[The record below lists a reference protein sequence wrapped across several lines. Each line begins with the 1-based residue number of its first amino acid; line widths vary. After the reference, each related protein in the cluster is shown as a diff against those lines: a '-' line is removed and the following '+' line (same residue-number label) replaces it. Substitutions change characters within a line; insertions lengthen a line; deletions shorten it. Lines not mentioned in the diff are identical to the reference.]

1 MKDLFNFNNVSFPVT
16 FLLGASLVIVAGGD
30 IYINQKIHFLNL
42 LSVLLGLFFLAVSIL
57 IIRKSDHKF
66 FDKPDLSQF
75 FKKSFQFLCLLA
87 VVIGI
92 NLLTYRFNARL
103 DLTAAK
109 QHTISNA
116 TKTILKNL
124 KQKIKI
130 TAFYVGIPPK
140 YLEDL
145 LQEYSRFAS
154 GQLDT
159 QIVDPLLQIGLA
171 AQFGNVID
179 TKEQKVV
186 VETETGRKDISFK
199 DKPLTEEA
207 LTNAIL
213 NLTQK
218 AKNIYFLAGHGEY
231 SIENTGDQ
239 GLSTV
244 RKHLLKNNFLGKSL
258 FLGKEETV
266 PSVCDVLVIP
276 GPKTILTKSEE
287 NAIQSYL
294 TNGGRALFLIEAT
307 PMGTS
312 EIPLTESANENNPAL
327 NTILNRWG
335 LNVEDDLVVD
345 MENHVG
351 SDVGCPATKN
361 YPPPTDITSGL
372 DYTFYVRPRSV
383 SFLKDTPKSLKT
395 AAIIRTASKENSWA
409 ETNRSLFIKYD
420 EGIEKKGHIPIAAA
434 VLAPSKNNKGADTK
448 IVVITDA
455 DFITNQ
461 FIDHYSNAGM
471 FLSAVRWLAET
482 DYVILGKEKNVQVEF
497 LDLTSVQIRM
507 ITVILIAIPIIIGVF
522 GVLVWYKS

>member
-1 MKDLFNFNNVSFPVT
+1 
-16 FLLGASLVIVAGGD
+16 
-30 IYINQKIHFLNL
+30 
-42 LSVLLGLFFLAVSIL
+42 
-57 IIRKSDHKF
+57 
-66 FDKPDLSQF
+66 
-75 FKKSFQFLCLLA
+75 
-87 VVIGI
+87 
-92 NLLTYRFNARL
+92 
-103 DLTAAK
+103 
-109 QHTISNA
+109 
-116 TKTILKNL
+116 
-124 KQKIKI
+124 
-130 TAFYVGIPPK
+130 
-140 YLEDL
+140 
-145 LQEYSRFAS
+145 
-154 GQLDT
+154 
-159 QIVDPLLQIGLA
+159 
-171 AQFGNVID
+171 
-179 TKEQKVV
+179 
-186 VETETGRKDISFK
+186 
-199 DKPLTEEA
+199 
-207 LTNAIL
+207 
-213 NLTQK
+213 
-218 AKNIYFLAGHGEY
+218 
-231 SIENTGDQ
+231 
-239 GLSTV
+239 V

-461 FIDHYSNAGM
+461 FIYHYSNAGM